1 MKRFAA
7 ALFGLC
13 LSGLAAAHSFQLGDI
28 HIGHPWSRAMPAT
41 SPTGG
46 VYLSLKNQGKTE
58 DKLVSASTPR
68 AEAAEL
74 HTHVND
80 NGVMR
85 MRKVEGGVAIAPGQT
100 VKFAPGSYHVM
111 LMGLKQPL
119 NKGDHFPL
127 TLKFEKAG
135 SVTVDVVVQD
145 GGEGDS
151 HSH

>member
-7 ALFGLC
+7 ALLGLC
-13 LSGLAAAHSFQLGDI
+13 LSGLAAAHSFQLGAI
-28 HIGHPWSRAMPAT
+28 HIGHPWSRAMPAA
-41 SPTGG
+41 SQTGG
-46 VYLSLKNQGKTE
+46 VYLSLENQGKAE

-68 AEAAEL
+68 ADRAEL

-100 VKFAPGSYHVM
+100 VKFAPGSYHIM

-119 NKGDHFPL
+119 KAGDRFPL
-127 TLKFEKAG
+127 TLGFEKAG
-135 SVTVDVVVQD
+135 QVEVQVVVQD
-145 GGEGDS
+145 GADD
-151 HSH
+151 HAH

>member
-7 ALFGLC
+7 ALFALC
-13 LSGLAAAHSFQLGDI
+13 LSGLAAAHSFQLGSI
-28 HIGHPWSRAMPAT
+28 HIGHPWSRAMPIA

-46 VYLSLKNQGKTE
+46 VYLSLENQGKGA
-58 DKLVSASTPR
+58 DRLVSASTPR
-68 AEAAEL
+68 AASAEL

-85 MRKVEGGVAIAPGQT
+85 MRKVEGGVEIAPGQT

-111 LMGLKQPL
+111 LVGLKQPL
-119 NKGDHFPL
+119 KAGDRFPL
-127 TLKFEKAG
+127 TLNFEKAG
-135 SVTVDVVVQD
+135 SIVVDVVVQD
-145 GGEGDS
+145 GMPAES

>member
-7 ALFGLC
+7 ALFALC
-13 LSGLAAAHSFQLGDI
+13 LSGLAAAHSFQLGSI
-28 HIGHPWSRAMPAT
+28 HIGHPWSRAMPLA

-46 VYLSLKNQGKTE
+46 VYLSLENQGKGA
-58 DKLVSASTPR
+58 DRLLSASTPR
-68 AEAAEL
+68 AASAEL

-85 MRKVEGGVAIAPGQT
+85 MRKVEGGVEIAPGQT

-111 LMGLKQPL
+111 LVGLKQPL
-119 NKGDHFPL
+119 KAGDRFPL
-127 TLKFEKAG
+127 TLNFEKAG
-135 SVTVDVVVQD
+135 SIVVDVVVQD
-145 GGEGDS
+145 GMPAES

>member
-7 ALFGLC
+7 ALLGLC
-13 LSGLAAAHSFQLGDI
+13 LSGLAAAHSFQLGAI

-41 SPTGG
+41 SQTGG
-46 VYLSLKNQGKTE
+46 VYLSLENQGKAE

-68 AEAAEL
+68 ADRAEL

-100 VKFAPGSYHVM
+100 VKFAPGSYHIM

-119 NKGDHFPL
+119 KAGDRFPL
-127 TLKFEKAG
+127 TLGFEKAG
-135 SVTVDVVVQD
+135 QVEVQVVVQD
-145 GGEGDS
+145 GVDD
-151 HSH
+151 HAH